1 MVKCI
6 LCLEYPTIPGPK
18 FLDIFS
24 EDGLRLGI
32 SAIINKHFWIKTYR
46 NGDEKQQVCMTCWE
60 VVRDFHILYERVEEA
75 HKHLGAVHTID
86 ILDDPLPQQDVVML
100 KSEDTPVPMML
111 QDPIMGHSSMG
122 NNLFDPEVKVEVN
135 DLDLLPQI
143 EILETEHDMSSMGG
157 VAGDVDD
164 NNEDVKSRRTRIAS
178 ARGES
183 PKPTTAAKRI
193 KKESSPALDKEMD
206 DDDGD
211 VFGDSAHVYHDS
223 SDEDSDKPLLPPP
236 SLDVPQEEDNK
247 EKEVARPRRGRPRK
261 SEAEKAAAKAASQA
275 TKKTPIARKR
285 NSKKSLAATVKN
297 EGGESEE
304 PSCSTSATTTHI
316 KTEGEVS
323 EDQQS
328 RDKPSTA
335 DPSNEPFDIPD
346 FTNDN
351 EDDDD
356 DPEYGD
362 NDNDFVAKD
371 SDESSNS
378 ESEDENENDSD
389 ASDWVADKVKS
400 EKFAVI
406 LKKERNTPKM
416 YKKREKT
423 ASEPKRMSKEDIAA
437 RQAQQAEYDNIITKF
452 FEKLRCPKCELMV
465 HTFSEMRAHFRLDH
479 NDDHGFVE
487 CCGRRFATRKFLAE
501 HIMVHYNPEHF
512 KCKTCNKICRDSTQL
527 EAHEQTHLPN
537 PPESKYKKTFQCEKC
552 SKTFS
557 SKASFEHHMVAKH
570 VPREEFKFECP
581 ECKKKW
587 PSKAKLQKHMT
598 SHDISKQKICDQ
610 CGKTFRCNTS
620 MRKHVEAEHSEIK
633 PEPQQ
638 CTICNTWYRNLSGLR
653 THQKFMHEIVG
664 GENRCHICNK
674 VSSNYRALR
683 RHIYLNHECERKYK
697 CHMCEKA
704 FKREQDLRE
713 HISVHT
719 GEALYTCPNCPMTFS
734 SSANMYKHRQRLH
747 KAEYAAHK
755 QQPLAVN
762 IIKQAKSMP
771 NTIRTKRRMPTTTTA
786 DTAQN
791 SNNTAITDSSASAS
805 AVAAAVAASSSSPVI
820 LPSTTLN
827 SAAAFVNNH
836 LIPPHFLVGSHFPT
850 KMSE

>member
-581 ECKKKW
+581 ECKKKFPSETQLTEHQQEHEKVKHSKEQL
-587 PSKAKLQKHMT
+587 PSKLFICEICGRALPKRKAL
-598 SHDISKQKICDQ
+598 KIHKNKVHGPKIKAQCNY
-610 CGKTFRCNTS
+610 CGKWYATRQHMLAHVYNMHTAADIEHRCDLCGFCASSPSALYQHKRFRHDPEKKHKCSVCDKSFKTRVQLKEHTATHTGIDLYKCAYCDTTF
-620 MRKHVEAEHSEIK
+620 
-633 PEPQQ
+633 
-638 CTICNTWYRNLSGLR
+638 
-653 THQKFMHEIVG
+653 KFQS
-664 GENRCHICNK
+664 NRCTH
-674 VSSNYRALR
+674 Y
-683 RHIYLNHECERKYK
+683 
-697 CHMCEKA
+697 
-704 FKREQDLRE
+704 
-713 HISVHT
+713 
-719 GEALYTCPNCPMTFS
+719 
-734 SSANMYKHRQRLH
+734 
-747 KAEYAAHK
+747 
-755 QQPLAVN
+755 
-762 IIKQAKSMP
+762 
-771 NTIRTKRRMPTTTTA
+771 RRMHPEHFNRTVRRSKPTVLTDTTIKMETMEEDNDDNAA
-786 DTAQN
+786 DYDLK
-791 SNNTAITDSSASAS
+791 SLEI
-805 AVAAAVAASSSSPVI
+805 VI
-820 LPSTTLN
+820 LPMS
-827 SAAAFVNNH
+827 
-836 LIPPHFLVGSHFPT
+836 P
-850 KMSE
+850 KMEDIVDNYC

>member
-24 EDGLRLGI
+24 EAGLRLGI
-32 SAIINKHFWIKTYR
+32 SSIINKHFWIKTCIQTYR

-157 VAGDVDD
+157 VADDVDG

-178 ARGES
+178 TRGES
-183 PKPTTAAKRI
+183 PKPTTTAKRI

-206 DDDGD
+206 DDGDD

-223 SDEDSDKPLLPPP
+223 SDEDSDRPLLPPP
-236 SLDVPQEEDNK
+236 SLDVLHEDDNN

-275 TKKTPIARKR
+275 TKKTPVARKR
-285 NSKKSLAATVKN
+285 NSKKSLAATIKS
-297 EGGESEE
+297 EGAESEE
-304 PSCSTSATTTHI
+304 PSCSTSAATSTTHI
-316 KTEGEVS
+316 KTEGEMAQDHQS
-323 EDQQS
+323 E
-328 RDKPSTA
+328 DKPSTV
-335 DPSNEPFDIPD
+335 DPSNEPFEIPD

-362 NDNDFVAKD
+362 NDFVAKD

-378 ESEDENENDSD
+378 ESEDENDSD
-389 ASDWVADKVKS
+389 ASDWMADKVKS
-400 EKFAVI
+400 EKFGVI
-406 LKKERNTPKM
+406 RKKERNTPKK

-437 RQAQQAEYDNIITKF
+437 RQAQQAEYDNIIIKF
-452 FEKLRCPKCELMV
+452 FEKLRCPKCELLV
-465 HTFSEMRAHFRLDH
+465 QTFSEMRAHFRIDH

-581 ECKKKW
+581 ECKKKC
-587 PSKAKLQKHMT
+587 PTDRKLKDHMK
-598 SHDISKQKICDQ
+598 SVHDPQRSVICDK
-610 CGKTFRCNTS
+610 CGKTLKS
-620 MRKHVEAEHSEIK
+620 GYSLKKHHELEHSDK
-633 PEPQQ
+633 PKPIPIPQQ
-638 CTICNTWYRNLSGLR
+638 CEICGAWLRHVAGLKQ
-653 THQKFMHEIVG
+653 HMKNIHESVDA
-664 GENRCHICNK
+664 EHRCHICNK
-674 VSSNYRALR
+674 VSSTARALK
-683 RHIYLNHECERKYK
+683 RHIYHNHECAKK
-697 CHMCEKA
+697 FQCTMCEKA
-704 FKREQDLRE
+704 FKRAQDLRE
-713 HISVHT
+713 HTSVHT
-719 GEALYTCPNCPMTFS
+719 GEVLYTCPNCPMTFCS
-734 SSANMYKHRQRLH
+734 NANMYKHRQRLH
-747 KAEYAAHK
+747 RTEWEADRSKPIPPNIMRQAKQGSKILKNRKSSDNFDCDEDNKLLVPIVPKASPATAIIPS
-755 QQPLAVN
+755 QQP
-762 IIKQAKSMP
+762 P
-771 NTIRTKRRMPTTTTA
+771 F
-786 DTAQN
+786 QN
-791 SNNTAITDSSASAS
+791 SSLNITYSMAM
-805 AVAAAVAASSSSPVI
+805 P
-820 LPSTTLN
+820 
-827 SAAAFVNNH
+827 
-836 LIPPHFLVGSHFPT
+836 
-850 KMSE
+850 

>member
-581 ECKKKW
+581 ECKKKY
-587 PSKAKLQKHMT
+587 PTSKRLS
-598 SHDISKQKICDQ
+598 SHLNVHNPENHAICDQ
-610 CGKTFRCNTS
+610 CGKTFQNKHRLKYHIRFDHFNEMRPKKIPEQCSYCDKWYSSKCSLYEHIKNMHTDTGAEHRCQTCGFVSTTS
-620 MRKHVEAEHSEIK
+620 KALKKHILFNHDVVRKHK
-633 PEPQQ
+633 
-638 CTICNTWYRNLSGLR
+638 CNL
-653 THQKFMHEIVG
+653 
-664 GENRCHICNK
+664 
-674 VSSNYRALR
+674 
-683 RHIYLNHECERKYK
+683 
-697 CHMCEKA
+697 CEKA
-704 FKREQDLRE
+704 FKRPLDLKE
-713 HISVHT
+713 HMATHT
-719 GEALYTCPNCPMTFS
+719 GEPLYTCVNCGTTFKNK
-734 SSANMYKHRQRLH
+734 ANMFHHRRRFH
-747 KAEYAAHK
+747 RAEWAAD
-755 QQPLAVN
+755 
-762 IIKQAKSMP
+762 
-771 NTIRTKRRMPTTTTA
+771 RTK
-786 DTAQN
+786 
-791 SNNTAITDSSASAS
+791 
-805 AVAAAVAASSSSPVI
+805 
-820 LPSTTLN
+820 
-827 SAAAFVNNH
+827 
-836 LIPPHFLVGSHFPT
+836 PPKEKYSRN
-850 KMSE
+850 

>member
-581 ECKKKW
+581 ECKKKY
-587 PSKAKLQKHMT
+587 PCDKYLNNHLKAKHSKAQVYNCSECGLIQRTPNALQRHKRKMHQPRDPVQCNYCGNLYSTRASLQRHMLNM
-598 SHDISKQKICDQ
+598 HVLIDVEHRCEIC
-610 CGKTFRCNTS
+610 GFVSSTREAK
-620 MRKHVEAEHSEIK
+620 RKHIQFRHNPIK
-633 PEPQQ
+633 
-638 CTICNTWYRNLSGLR
+638 
-653 THQKFMHEIVG
+653 
-664 GENRCHICNK
+664 
-674 VSSNYRALR
+674 
-683 RHIYLNHECERKYK
+683 RHK
-697 CHMCEKA
+697 CSMCDKA
-704 FKREQDLRE
+704 FKTPTLLKE
-713 HISVHT
+713 HIATHT
-719 GEALYTCPNCPMTFS
+719 GIDLYKCDYCESTFKS
-734 SSANMYKHRQRLH
+734 KSNRATHCRRHHPVEYKHNML
-747 KAEYAAHK
+747 
-755 QQPLAVN
+755 
-762 IIKQAKSMP
+762 
-771 NTIRTKRRMPTTTTA
+771 IRPRPDGV
-786 DTAQN
+786 DTN
-791 SNNTAITDSSASAS
+791 K
-805 AVAAAVAASSSSPVI
+805 
-820 LPSTTLN
+820 TL
-827 SAAAFVNNH
+827 V
-836 LIPPHFLVGSHFPT
+836 
-850 KMSE
+850 

>member
-581 ECKKKW
+581 ECKKKFTTKIRLHSHIRYHS
-587 PSKAKLQKHMT
+587 PSNLVVC
-598 SHDISKQKICDQ
+598 DI
-610 CGKTFRCNTS
+610 CGKTMRSQDTLKKHKNAIHIKKPKVPEQCTYCGKWYSTRGTLQTHVLNMHIYASQEHRCEICGFVSTT
-620 MRKHVEAEHSEIK
+620 RAAKLKHINFKHK
-633 PEPQQ
+633 PE
-638 CTICNTWYRNLSGLR
+638 
-653 THQKFMHEIVG
+653 K
-664 GENRCHICNK
+664 
-674 VSSNYRALR
+674 
-683 RHIYLNHECERKYK
+683 RHK
-697 CHMCEKA
+697 CGMCEKA
-704 FKREQDLRE
+704 FKFPALLRE
-713 HISVHT
+713 HMATHT
-719 GEALYTCPNCPMTFS
+719 GEALYSCAYCKATFKS
-734 SSANMYKHRQRLH
+734 KSNRSNHLKRHH
-747 KAEYAAHK
+747 PVEYEK
-755 QQPLAVN
+755 T
-762 IIKQAKSMP
+762 M
-771 NTIRTKRRMPTTTTA
+771 KRRPVP
-786 DTAQN
+786 QPVKIE
-791 SNNTAITDSSASAS
+791 ITEENEMENDEDIG
-805 AVAAAVAASSSSPVI
+805 VLDEYEVVDDD
-820 LPSTTLN
+820 
-827 SAAAFVNNH
+827 F
-836 LIPPHFLVGSHFPT
+836 
-850 KMSE
+850 